1 MEEGAPYLCGGHI
14 AHWAEW
20 TGEEY
25 FLSWSP
31 STGVSTPEGYLQLRR
46 YFTVW
51 ADIIRQNGWEGKMT
65 QALADE
71 PQEGNA
77 RTYRILAAICRKFLP
92 GVPILDA
99 VETTNLGGGIDIWV
113 PKQDTFEKKKDT
125 FRLLQD
131 AGEEIWF
138 YTCAFPAG
146 NIMNRSMDLPLTV
159 SRLLLWMGASCRL
172 TGFLH
177 WGFNYYIGDDIWN
190 RACCPHKGALLP
202 AGDAHIVYPGPDGP
216 GSACAMKHSGEA
228 RRIMNFF
235 LRSSLKIR
243 RPQIPSSPWPVP
255 ISEPIPPIP
264 LSSHRPD
271 TACWKRLIG

>member
-46 YFTVW
+46 YFTAW

-131 AGEEIWF
+131 AGGRNLVLHL
-138 YTCAFPAG
+138 C
-146 NIMNRSMDLPLTV
+146 LPC
-159 SRLLLWMGASCRL
+159 GK
-172 TGFLH
+172 H
-177 WGFNYYIGDDIWN
+177 HE
-190 RACCPHKGALLP
+190 PQH
-202 AGDAHIVYPGPDGP
+202 
-216 GSACAMKHSGEA
+216 GSPSH
-228 RRIMNFF
+228 RQPP
-235 LRSSLKIR
+235 SSLDGRIL
-243 RPQIPSSPWPVP
+243 PSYR
-255 ISEPIPPIP
+255 
-264 LSSHRPD
+264 LS
-271 TACWKRLIG
+271 ALGL